1 MKMGGHRIKEMVWNA
16 RNHFLEIPN
25 LRLSELPDC
34 SQEPAKLIVVLH
46 CFHEIS
52 SYYALDALERLSRVD
67 HLLVTGEDPT
77 LLSQIYKA
85 ASALSCV
92 DNVTMRLTERETKD
106 TNAFVSTLKELKTTD
121 STILLK
127 LHGKSCKTFAQ
138 KRWAFR
144 CIDETV
150 PSSTDC
156 QKILGYLSLQ
166 SKPSAAIPLSSVAG
180 IETNF
185 RFLQSMKKI
194 AGIKLREQVKY
205 IYPAGSMFWANGL
218 FIQSFKRSFVIWD
231 NDRIRGHH
239 RAPELIERLLFAD
252 FDEKKS
258 VTVYQ
263 SEYDFPLYT
272 LSK

>member
-1 MKMGGHRIKEMVWNA
+1 MGGHRIKEMVWNT

-25 LRLSELPDC
+25 LRLSELPDG
-34 SQEPAKLIVVLH
+34 SQEPVKLIVVLH
-46 CFHEIS
+46 CFHELS
-52 SYYALDALERLSRVD
+52 SYHALEALERLSGVD
-67 HLLVTGEDPT
+67 HLLVTGEDPV
-77 LLSQIYKA
+77 LLSQIYKT
-85 ASALSCV
+85 ASALSSV
-92 DNVTMRLTERETKD
+92 DKVTMSLTERETKD
-106 TNAFVSTLKELKTTD
+106 TNAFISTLNELEISD
-121 STILLK
+121 STVLLK
-127 LHGKSCKTFAQ
+127 LHGKSCKTFAR

-150 PSSTDC
+150 PSPMDC
-156 QKILGYLSLQ
+156 QKILGYLSQQ
-166 SKPSAAIPLSSVAG
+166 SRPSAVVPLSSVAG

-185 RFLQSMKKI
+185 KFLQSLKNI
-194 AGIKLREQVKY
+194 AGIKFRAQFKY
-205 IYPAGSMFWANGL
+205 VYPAGSMFWANGL
-218 FIQSFKRSFVIWD
+218 FIQSFKRSVVIWD

-239 RAPELIERLLFAD
+239 RSPELIERLLFAD